1 MPFVYTVQGQYVTVL
16 LAALH
21 EMRGVNTKLQTI
33 AYIEKMGWFDLPP
46 EDLESYQTHQ
56 YEAIWHTKLA
66 FARQWCVRPGKPLL
80 MSDRRERDE
89 WEISDLGRER
99 LLGVREKFRTGIYN
113 VSEGHLWSLD
123 FKRWLRPGYEP
134 SASDILDFA

>member
-1 MPFVYTVQGQYVTVL
+1 MPFIYTVQGQYVTVL

-21 EMRGVNTKLQTI
+21 EMRGVNTKIQTI
-33 AYIEKMGWFDLPP
+33 AYIEKMAWFDLPP
-46 EDLESYQTHQ
+46 EDLESYPTHQ

-66 FARQWCVRPGKPLL
+66 FARQWCVRPRKPLL
-80 MSDRRERDE
+80 MSDHRERDE

-99 LLGVREKFRTGIYN
+99 LLGVREKFRTGIYD
-113 VSEGHLWSLD
+113 VREGHLWSLA
-123 FKRWLRPGYEP
+123 FKQWLRPGYEP